1 MSQLTE
7 RDPAWERLVAL
18 VAASDDPEVRA
29 LVARLEA
36 EREALRREREAVTA
50 EREAVAAERAAAAAE
65 REAVAAEREAVA
77 AEREAWLAEQAEG
90 AAERDRATKDR
101 ARMAREGEQLQE
113 GVRKAREDLRLAQAR
128 IKQGPADARA
138 LKDVERKI
146 AEVARQVAVGGALEP
161 RKGDEPDRADVR
173 SVTVGMKVFVPRLRT
188 EAEVVE
194 VLGGGQVRVA
204 AGPLKLLTSVDE
216 LKQAK
221 VAPATKGSG
230 SAKAA
235 HKKPHPLSFDAA
247 ADPDVPMQTSDNTVD
262 LRGMRA
268 HEAVSAAEQF
278 LDRCLNRGL
287 RVAFLIHGHG
297 TGALRKEVRDAVR
310 ASSYVERSRPGE
322 PREGGDGVTVVW
334 LR

>member
-1 MSQLTE
+1 VVRRQVVGDAQHDGLRFGGRGAGTE
-7 RDPAWERLVAL
+7 QQR
-18 VAASDDPEVRA
+18 
-29 LVARLEA
+29 EA
-36 EREALRREREAVTA
+36 ERR
-50 EREAVAAERAAAAAE
+50 AAERATRIDTLVQSFEAEASAVLRTVSAAATELAATASAMTETAE
-65 REAVAAEREAVA
+65 DGTRQATVVAAAS
-77 AEREAWLAEQAEG
+77 EQA
-90 AAERDRATKDR
+90 
-101 ARMAREGEQLQE
+101 
-113 GVRKAREDLRLAQAR
+113 

-138 LKDVERKI
+138 LKEVERKI

-161 RKGDEPDRADVR
+161 RKADEPDRAEVR

-188 EAEVVE
+188 EAEVIE

-247 ADPDVPMQTSDNTVD
+247 ADPEVPIQTSDNTVD

-268 HEAVSAAEQF
+268 HEAVAAAEQF